1 MIIDGHAHVS
11 REDYGNKEVLL
22 SQMKEAG
29 IDKAILV
36 PGGMIDVR
44 KMTSYLLQRAQP
56 KGDPIPNEVVDEL
69 IAEHPDKFIGFHCI
83 NPHHGQK
90 AVEEFRQAVGRGKK
104 GLKLAPLIHRFSLT
118 SDTVKEL
125 AKTCGELR
133 VPFYTHVVF
142 HPDAS
147 TDKVALLA
155 KEFPH
160 TTIILGHM
168 GLAPADDQAIECA
181 LNHDNVFLET
191 SVSSY
196 LIVKEALRQ
205 LGAGKLIFGS
215 EFPLYHPVVELEKVR
230 VLLKGDDFERVT
242 SRNILAMLPS

>member
-1 MIIDGHAHVS
+1 MIIDAHAHVT
-11 REDYGNKEVLL
+11 REDYGNRETLL
-22 SQMKEAG
+22 SQMREAG

-44 KMTSYLLQRAQP
+44 KMTSYLLQREQP
-56 KGDPIPNEVVDEL
+56 KGDPIPNDLVDEL
-69 IAEHPDKFIGFHCI
+69 VAKYPDLFLAFHCV
-83 NPHHGQK
+83 NPNHGEK
-90 AVEEFRQAVGRGKK
+90 AVEDFRKAIAQGKK

-118 SDTVKEL
+118 SNAVKDL
-125 AKTCGELR
+125 AKTCAELR

-147 TDKVALLA
+147 TEKVAVLA
-155 KEFPH
+155 EEFPH

-168 GLAPADDQAIECA
+168 GLAPADDLAVECA
-181 LNHDNVFLET
+181 FHHDNVFLET

-196 LIVKEALRQ
+196 LIVKEALRR

-215 EFPLYHPVVELEKVR
+215 EFPLYHPHLELEKIR
-230 VLLKGDDFERVT
+230 VLLKGEDFDRVT
-242 SRNILAMLPS
+242 SKNILAMLPS

>member
-1 MIIDGHAHVS
+1 MIIDGHAHIS

-29 IDKAILV
+29 IDKAIVV
-36 PGGMIDVR
+36 PGGMMDVR

-69 IAEHPDKFIGFHCI
+69 IAEYPEKFIGFHCI

-90 AVEEFRQAVGRGKK
+90 AIEEFHHAVGRGKK
-104 GLKLAPLIHRFSLT
+104 GLKLAPLIHRFALT

-125 AKTCGELR
+125 AQTCSELR

-147 TDKVALLA
+147 TDKVAVLA
-155 KEFPH
+155 KEFPY

-181 LNHDNVFLET
+181 LKHDNVFLET

-196 LIVKEALRQ
+196 LIVKEALSRV
-205 LGAGKLIFGS
+205 GAGKLIFGS

-230 VLLKGDDFERVT
+230 VLLKEDDFERVT
-242 SRNILAMLPS
+242 GRNILAMLPS

>member
-1 MIIDGHAHVS
+1 MIIDAHAHVT
-11 REDYGNKEVLL
+11 REDYGNKDLLL
-22 SQMKEAG
+22 SQMREAG

-44 KMTSYLLQRAQP
+44 KMTSYLLQRDQP
-56 KGDPIPNEVVDEL
+56 KGEPIPNDVVDEL
-69 IAEHPDKFIGFHCI
+69 VKEHPDKFLAFHCV
-83 NPHHGQK
+83 NPTHGEK
-90 AVEEFRQAVGRGKK
+90 AVDEFRKAIAQGKK

-118 SDTVKEL
+118 SNAVKDL
-125 AKTCGELR
+125 AKTCAELG

-147 TDKVALLA
+147 TEKVAILA
-155 KEFPH
+155 KEFPR

-181 LNHDNVFLET
+181 FQNDNVFLET

-196 LIVKEALRQ
+196 LIVKEALRR
-205 LGAGKLIFGS
+205 LGTGKLIFGS
-215 EFPLYHPVVELEKVR
+215 EFPLYHPHLELEKIR
-230 VLLKGDDFERVT
+230 ILLKEEGFEQVT
-242 SRNILAMLPS
+242 SKNILAMLPS

>member
-1 MIIDGHAHVS
+1 MIIDAHAHVS
-11 REDYGNKEVLL
+11 REDYGNKEILL

-29 IDKAILV
+29 VDKAILV

-56 KGDPIPNEVVDEL
+56 KGEPIPNDVVDEL
-69 IAEHPDKFIGFHCI
+69 IREHPGKFYSFHCV

-90 AVEEFRQAVGRGKK
+90 AVEEFRQAIARGKK

-118 SDTVKEL
+118 SDTVKDL
-125 AKTCGELR
+125 AKACGELG

-147 TDKVALLA
+147 TEKVAVLA
-155 KEFPH
+155 KEFPR

-168 GLAPADDQAIECA
+168 GLAPADDQAVECA
-181 LNHDNVFLET
+181 FNHDNVFLES

-196 LIVKEALRQ
+196 LIVKEALQR
-205 LGAGKLIFGS
+205 LGPGKLIFGS
-215 EFPLYHPVVELEKVR
+215 EFPLYHPHLELEKIR
-230 VLLKGDDFERVT
+230 ILLKEDDFERVT
-242 SRNILAMLPS
+242 SKNILAMLPS